1 MTDDQLQTPAIWVDA
16 AEWTMAL
23 VTNQASSYSLGEVRW
38 VGTGTTGNAISTGAP
53 FAVNA
58 GDRLACSFQI
68 RSQAGTFRAYAQLQF
83 FNASGVQVSIFSFGI
98 TLTTI
103 DRLRQCR
110 PGDHHRPVGA
120 VTAVWRWVVDRA
132 NTTSSMVRFMGP
144 RVRRQSPTVEIADG
158 AITAEKANFADL
170 GAVVAT
176 LGTCTIT
183 SALNFADGVVVTG
196 AVALNA
202 ISDIGA
208 ASRTSPLTL
217 SNENQW
223 YTLCSLTVN
232 VATGSTVL
240 LTNIAYVS
248 PSRWNTDYS
257 TTLDH
262 TGDVDYRVLRG
273 ATQIFLG
280 MQSEYVDETP
290 GSGNVTYHFQ
300 AYSTK
305 AEDSVGHPLNG
316 NPSFPIH
323 TTTRISAAVCN
334 SARLVVKA
342 FKR

>member
-1 MTDDQLQTPAIWVDA
+1 MFRQKAGAAVGTAEAVAFTAPDGTPVSAFSLDYDFINLEGRVSARDIVITDSTNLVTDDQLQTPAIWVDA

-23 VTNQASSYSLGEVRW
+23 VTNQAASYSLGEVRW

-58 GDRLACSFQI
+58 GDKLACSFQV

-98 TLTTI
+98 TSSTTTSFVNVAPAI
-103 DRLRQCR
+103 TTV
-110 PGDHHRPVGA
+110 PVGA

-158 AITAEKANFADL
+158 AITAEKANFSDL

-202 ISDIGA
+202 DLRHRRREA
-208 ASRTSPLTL
+208 APR
-217 SNENQW
+217 
-223 YTLCSLTVN
+223 
-232 VATGSTVL
+232 
-240 LTNIAYVS
+240 
-248 PSRWNTDYS
+248 R
-257 TTLDH
+257 
-262 TGDVDYRVLRG
+262 
-273 ATQIFLG
+273 
-280 MQSEYVDETP
+280 
-290 GSGNVTYHFQ
+290 
-300 AYSTK
+300 
-305 AEDSVGHPLNG
+305 
-316 NPSFPIH
+316 
-323 TTTRISAAVCN
+323 
-334 SARLVVKA
+334 
-342 FKR
+342 